1 MAIAIT
7 ASLSGCA
14 AQPSAISFDA
24 EPVGVHEA
32 HNSETSVAGSPWAA
46 NDDNATPWTATD
58 TARGETQEGESAETS
73 AGEGADRRVEEGQP
87 GRVPGGA
94 ARGGRSTAAAG
105 QKLSELAL
113 GTARWV
119 ESAVAQVL
127 QGNILRSTGAEGAQ
141 AHARLAA
148 RVVSVAEVAL
158 DELGSAAAGA
168 LGLAE
173 GNAPQAERRR
183 LQQRGS
189 DVTPAWGT
197 AKGAATPTRSASA
210 SSATG
215 GETFSTGGEAFSAGD
230 NYGGQLGDGTATKRY
245 TPVRVMAGHEVVQAA
260 SGIEHT
266 VFVTGDL
273 SAVDAADTSLVGS
286 AAELGRLPASPPPA
300 ATTGAAAD
308 MPFYGVG
315 DFYGLEEF
323 YGLPVP
329 PNIDA
334 YALTPPSSSPPAHS
348 LHPATSL
355 ATHAGGGLIAGHG
368 AATGATA
375 RAAAPQGGAVG
386 ERRERQLR
394 EGLPARVPT
403 PHLDPEETAALLAAS
418 PAPSAPT
425 QRFTAAAP
433 FDLAGRALVFAPRG
447 VTTYQTCLEDNL
459 PSGAPAS
466 PAASPGA
473 THVDF
478 DGDGVFSQ
486 SVQLSA
492 PFHFFGRGYAEM
504 RVEASGRLTF
514 GAGAGK
520 RAGAAATW
528 PPLGVLDAHLAA
540 PGISALL
547 VAAAEVPAGV
557 ACWHEEVD
565 SGTAEA
571 RLLVTWQL
579 PGDGREGLG
588 GFTAQAALH
597 LGTGRIR
604 LAWAG
609 SWEARAA
616 ELVVGLSAGPELAH
630 VPQSDLSASP
640 WCAAPGSSDGADDER
655 GGVGDADSG
664 AAASAQAHTLAPR
677 PSGSRR
683 RADRGRAARR
693 RTEERRAA
701 AAAALA
707 ANSPFKELFSGLGGA
722 KASPSPS
729 PSLHG
734 DAQHSDVHDLTRRLI
749 VRAEQLADDVAA
761 AAGESPGGPAED
773 PMSRA
778 GSLYRGGRRSG
789 AEGEGSAGA
798 YYYPHGVQR
807 EVPEEVVTGGG
818 WELCY
823 DGLESLEAAAGAQYY
838 FANCEGEHILL
849 AARGSVD
856 SKNALLLLAAGR
868 RAEVL
873 RETHS
878 EAAAAEHNGAFW
890 YNVRGRSVGFAPS
903 SVVSLQLMDVRHR
916 YTQCEGRLSWRA
928 LGLALASSGGRA
940 GCSTWSA
947 AAGEWRKVAYHRAD
961 RIHLPRV
968 EAAVLPRRSVILSS
982 RAGRMSSKSSAILS
996 TTGREAF
1003 STGGAWKEIQFPVLR
1018 NVTDPPTPSPPA
1030 APTAPLPVDFYGFY
1044 GFYGLAPAPPIPA
1057 LDGLGDLHETSMPAG
1072 NPSYNPTP
1080 TSTGPKQSLAPFRSG
1095 ALDCSGDTL
1104 NQAAAMARVTRS
1116 SAGAHTAPSQVFEYT
1131 SEMFDLAHTSL
1142 IFWPSMQSGIPAY
1155 AVCLAPRPGCG
1166 SGLPDPP
1173 SAHATSASFPDDG
1186 RHVAELHSPFVF
1198 FGEAFDRVYI
1208 GGNGE
1213 IGFAAD
1219 GSGARNATLAH
1230 HFRHPRIAALCTDR
1244 TTAKGG
1250 AVKYETLE
1258 AGTPSERLVVTWES
1272 VTEGYDTGVDR
1283 FQVALC
1289 PATGSIQL
1297 SWAEVASRWA
1307 LVGLSRGGGT
1317 PSNFTPMDL
1326 SRAPSCAAPS
1336 GVTYV
1341 DHQLRAFTG
1350 AVGDT
1355 VRLPAAGVAANGN
1368 APRSIVLRLRTAATE
1383 DYCAVSTG
1391 TAAENGSFSVMS
1403 YGSQGR
1409 CIGVLGYLNDF
1420 HPGYRGY
1427 PAHCT
1432 AVNDGAWHHVAVT
1445 YDGEG
1450 KLVVY
1455 VDGME
1460 DNRAEGRTYDTA
1472 GHDSFL
1478 GRSNDEHY
1486 PDLLVG
1492 EVHGVAFYSRALSG
1506 EEVATA
1512 AAAGN
1517 SSAGVEVPLPLA
1529 AGHSGHAF
1537 DWLVPGD
1544 ADKVSWREFYGLSG
1558 IRGDEGVPG
1567 NGGSR
1572 GWPRH
1577 SPASDLEDAE
1587 RDTGSLMYDATG
1599 GFYGMSHEMAERYRT
1614 PSPPTGAPPH
1624 PHLMWDHAPPWWYE
1638 HGLPHPPVPAPV
1650 QVEVLPGD
1658 ALAAVTLRPGESF
1671 LQEIEVVNRGDRA
1684 VQFGVQVEY
1693 WAVLLEGVEADG
1705 ARGSAALAPLEVG
1718 RFRQVAAV
1726 WRGGW
1731 WGCGREASCGHPP
1744 SPDWPWQAC
1753 KRNCDGVRRPFSFEL
1768 LKNGEHVLE
1777 QPAWGTLP
1785 LQCATP
1791 ANGTDDIICDV
1802 DLIIAEGDTL
1812 TVSWYGASH
1821 AAPSTLE
1828 SPSHSRRGDADQGT
1842 LRLDLLA
1849 IPSPPP
1855 AFSNPPR
1862 GAGGGVRRLLTSTPT
1877 ATTTPTAANTVAPT
1891 TSHHHTAHPT
1901 THSPTATIPTA
1912 APTAGLA
1919 PPTAA
1924 PTTAAPAADST
1935 VASPLDF
1942 PTASP
1947 TPAPTTAAPAA
1958 SPTTDFA
1965 IDGPTSAPST
1975 APKGSPS
1982 SPPTVPST
1990 AGPTSATSPTMPPPE
2005 GPLTPDEAGIPSPVL
2020 LLDGS
2025 SQEVARGVAQAEG
2038 SALITLNHSSADRG
2052 AAPGS
2057 RRITLRIFPAGS
2069 SARDVVLGLPAAV
2082 RVHQHVVNAS
2092 CGLAAPAASSAV
2104 LEAALRI
2111 TAFHDNLSA
2120 VPPTTG
2126 GPRGIYWGGAAQGVR
2141 FQLEVSFSTSPG
2153 IEAEELA
2160 SLLEVT
2166 NGDVLHSREN
2176 EACRGLQADV
2186 VGWVHLADP
2195 WRQNHTAVWVQM
2207 PDTQSS
2213 TEAVYGHRPVAELFA
2228 MDTVAMEHGHC
2239 TAKRDALLIVMFSE
2253 PVIGFD
2259 LDALEFG
2266 PGIHPLVSKA
2276 ISGTTASYHVYVGF
2290 NESFVGHTFVRLRS
2304 EAVED
2309 HQGATNLPTAKLELT
2324 RVNFLPFSQLPSYR
2338 LNASNPYI
2346 LAP

>member
-1 MAIAIT
+1 
-7 ASLSGCA
+7 
-14 AQPSAISFDA
+14 
-24 EPVGVHEA
+24 
-32 HNSETSVAGSPWAA
+32 
-46 NDDNATPWTATD
+46 
-58 TARGETQEGESAETS
+58 
-73 AGEGADRRVEEGQP
+73 
-87 GRVPGGA
+87 
-94 ARGGRSTAAAG
+94 AAAG
-105 QKLSELAL
+105 
-113 GTARWV
+113 
-119 ESAVAQVL
+119 
-127 QGNILRSTGAEGAQ
+127 
-141 AHARLAA
+141 
-148 RVVSVAEVAL
+148 
-158 DELGSAAAGA
+158 
-168 LGLAE
+168 
-173 GNAPQAERRR
+173 
-183 LQQRGS
+183 
-189 DVTPAWGT
+189 
-197 AKGAATPTRSASA
+197 
-210 SSATG
+210 
-215 GETFSTGGEAFSAGD
+215 
-230 NYGGQLGDGTATKRY
+230 YY
-245 TPVRVMAGHEVVQAA
+245 
-260 SGIEHT
+260 HT
-266 VFVTGDL
+266 VFMTGDL
-273 SAVDAADTSLVGS
+273 SAVDAADTSLVSLPSLPS

-528 PPLGVLDAHLAA
+528 PPLGVLDAHLAT

-565 SGTAEA
+565 PGTAEA

-761 AAGESPGGPAED
+761 AAGESPGGSAED
-773 PMSRA
+773 PISRA

-823 DGLESLEAAAGAQYY
+823 DGLESLKAAAGGQYY

-878 EAAAAEHNGAFW
+878 EEAAEEHNGAFW

-903 SVVSLQLMDVRHR
+903 SAVSLQLMDVRHR
-916 YTQCEGRLSWRA
+916 YTQCEGRLSWRVVG
-928 LGLALASSGGRA
+928 LGHASAGGRA
-940 GCSTWSA
+940 GCATWNA

-961 RIHLPRV
+961 RIHLPSEPTWADTRESTALSGGIIASSSFPSSPDMASHFVQDPFHISCQAGQGNATDSNAQFSHPGTEAVHNIDGCALECYFMRV
-968 EAAVLPRRSVILSS
+968 CESFDYSSETSVADPDAPVCRLYQGKQSTAGLQRADVSKGGDTWQHCTLSRVLTRPSEHTTNREDLVPPTGAIGRAASS
-982 RAGRMSSKSSAILS
+982 TAVYCQDRAVYKNDVWYAWASPCSGGCSTITFRGSWRYCTSAEFDNRPSKSEFINGQYDTGYFQKCAAPCFDNTYQHCDRSDAFVRFPDGSYYEQLICHDAGDQFGMGAPPATLGNAI
-996 TTGREAF
+996 GR
-1003 STGGAWKEIQFPVLR
+1003 
-1018 NVTDPPTPSPPA
+1018 PPSPPPRPPSPPA
-1030 APTAPLPVDFYGFY
+1030 TPPFE
-1044 GFYGLAPAPPIPA
+1044 FYGLYGLYGFALPVSST
-1057 LDGLGDLHETSMPAG
+1057 LDGLGVSRRFEVGEKGMKPLPGALQNDLPRGLHRPSRCAG
-1072 NPSYNPTP
+1072 ASVGRASGIQTRAVDAAPTQVFSRGQSDPSDLTH
-1080 TSTGPKQSLAPFRSG
+1080 SSLAFSPSSTAGSNATYDMCFQPR
-1095 ALDCSGDTL
+1095 ADCQG
-1104 NQAAAMARVTRS
+1104 
-1116 SAGAHTAPSQVFEYT
+1116 
-1131 SEMFDLAHTSL
+1131 
-1142 IFWPSMQSGIPAY
+1142 
-1155 AVCLAPRPGCG
+1155 
-1166 SGLPDPP
+1166 GLPDPP
-1173 SAHATSASFPDDG
+1173 STQATIMEFLDDG
-1186 RHVAELHSPFVF
+1186 RHVIELNSTFPFFNEAYQKIAIGDSGDLIFTHSTTVV
-1198 FGEAFDRVYI
+1198 EEYNTSLAYH
-1208 GGNGE
+1208 
-1213 IGFAAD
+1213 FAV
-1219 GSGARNATLAH
+1219 
-1230 HFRHPRIAALCTDR
+1230 PRIAVLYSDLG
-1244 TTAKGG
+1244 TTQRGS
-1250 AVKYETLE
+1250 VKHETLGE
-1258 AGTPSERLVVTWES
+1258 GGTPSERLVVTWER
-1272 VTEGYDTGVDR
+1272 VPEHYNTGANH
-1283 FQVALC
+1283 FQVALYLT
-1289 PATGSIQL
+1289 TGDIQL
-1297 SWAEVASRWA
+1297 SWAEVTASWA
-1307 LVGLSRGGGT
+1307 LVGLSPGGGA
-1317 PSNFTPMDL
+1317 PSNFTQMAFTQ
-1326 SRAPSCAAPS
+1326 APSCATS
-1336 GVTYV
+1336 GGLTYV
-1341 DHQLRAFTG
+1341 DHHLHHFTG
-1350 AVGDT
+1350 QMPET
-1355 VRLPAAGVAANGN
+1355 VRLPVDGVASNGN

-1383 DYCAVSTG
+1383 DYCVVSTG
-1391 TAAENGSFSVMS
+1391 TAAENRSFSVMS

-1409 CIGVLGYLNDF
+1409 CIGVMGYLNDF

-1432 AVNDGAWHHVAVT
+1432 PVNDGAWHHVAVT

-1460 DNRAEGRTYDTA
+1460 DNHAEGRAYGTA
-1472 GHDSFL
+1472 GQENFL

-1492 EVHGVAFYSRALSG
+1492 
-1506 EEVATA
+1506 
-1512 AAAGN
+1512 
-1517 SSAGVEVPLPLA
+1517 
-1529 AGHSGHAF
+1529 GHAAS
-1537 DWLVPGD
+1537 DWLVLGD
-1544 ADKVSWREFYGLSG
+1544 ADKVLWREFYGLSG
-1558 IRGDEGVPG
+1558 IRGDEAVSG
-1567 NGGSR
+1567 NGGSW

-1577 SPASDLEDAE
+1577 SPGSDLEDAE
-1587 RDTGSLMYDATG
+1587 QDAGSRMYDATG
-1599 GFYGMSHEMAERYRT
+1599 GFYGVSHEMAERYRT

-1705 ARGSAALAPLEVG
+1705 TRGSAALAPREVG
-1718 RFRQVAAV
+1718 RFRQVVAV

-1731 WGCGREASCGHPP
+1731 WGCGREASCGHLP

-1753 KRNCDGVRRPFSFEL
+1753 KHNCDGVRRPFSFEL

-1791 ANGTDDIICDV
+1791 ANATDDIICDV

-1821 AAPSTLE
+1821 AAPSALE
-1828 SPSHSRRGDADQGT
+1828 SPSHSRREDADHGT

-2005 GPLTPDEAGIPSPVL
+2005 GPLTLDEAGIASPVL

-2025 SQEVARGVAQAEG
+2025 SQEVARGVAQAEE
-2038 SALITLNHSSADRG
+2038 SALITLNHSSADLR
-2052 AAPGS
+2052 AALGS

-2092 CGLAAPAASSAV
+2092 CGLAAPAASSAS

-2111 TAFHDNLSA
+2111 IAFHDNLSA
-2120 VPPTTG
+2120 VPPATG

-2141 FQLEVSFSTSPG
+2141 FQLEVAFSTSPG

-2166 NGDVLHSREN
+2166 NGDVLHSRES

-2195 WRQNHTAVWVQM
+2195 WRQNHTAVRVQM

-2239 TAKRDALLIVMFSE
+2239 TSKRDALLIVMFSE

-2259 LDALEFG
+2259 VDALEFG

-2309 HQGATNLPTAKLELT
+2309 HQGAPNLPTAKLELT
-2324 RVNFLPFSQLPSYR
+2324 RVNFLPFSQLASYH

>member
-14 AQPSAISFDA
+14 AQPLAISFDA
-24 EPVGVHEA
+24 ESVGAHEA
-32 HNSETSVAGSPWAA
+32 HSSEIAVAGGGADVEVRSPRAA
-46 NDDNATPWTATD
+46 NDDEAAPWAVAD
-58 TARGETQEGESAETS
+58 TARGETQEGEAAEPG
-73 AGEGADRRVEEGQP
+73 AGGGADRRAEEGQP
-87 GRVPGGA
+87 GRVSGGA
-94 ARGGRSTAAAG
+94 EQGGRTTAAVS

-168 LGLAE
+168 LGRAE

-189 DVTPAWGT
+189 GVTPAWG
-197 AKGAATPTRSASA
+197 
-210 SSATG
+210 
-215 GETFSTGGEAFSAGD
+215 
-230 NYGGQLGDGTATKRY
+230 
-245 TPVRVMAGHEVVQAA
+245 
-260 SGIEHT
+260 
-266 VFVTGDL
+266 DL
-273 SAVDAADTSLVGS
+273 SVLDAADTSLEGS
-286 AAELGRLPASPPPA
+286 ATELTRLPSSPPSPP
-300 ATTGAAAD
+300 TTGAAAD

-334 YALTPPSSSPPAHS
+334 HALAPPSSSPPAHS
-348 LHPATSL
+348 LHAATSL
-355 ATHAGGGLIAGHG
+355 ATPAAPPLIAGLG
-368 AATGATA
+368 AATGGTA
-375 RAAAPQGGAVG
+375 RAAAPQGGAAE

-394 EGLPARVPT
+394 EGLPARALR
-403 PHLDPEETAALLAAS
+403 PHLDPEETAAAAALPAS
-418 PAPSAPT
+418 PALSAPT
-425 QRFTAAAP
+425 QRFTPATP
-433 FDLAGRALVFAPRG
+433 FDLAGRTLVFAPRG
-447 VTTYQTCLEDNL
+447 VTTYQACLEDNL
-459 PSGAPAS
+459 PAGAPAL

-492 PFHFFGRGYAEM
+492 PFHFFGQAYAEL
-504 RVEASGRLTF
+504 RVEASGRLIF
-514 GAGAGK
+514 G
-520 RAGAAATW
+520 AGAAATR
-528 PPLGVLDAHLAA
+528 PPLGALDAHLAT

-565 SGTAEA
+565 PSTAEA

-640 WCAAPGSSDGADDER
+640 WCAAPGSSDGADDHR
-655 GGVGDADSG
+655 GGVGDADSE
-664 AAASAQAHTLAPR
+664 AAASTQAHTLAPH
-677 PSGSRR
+677 PSVSHHRWDRR
-683 RADRGRAARR
+683 QAARR
-693 RTEERRAA
+693 HAQDRRAAA

-707 ANSPFKELFSGLGGA
+707 ANSPFKELFIGLGGA
-722 KASPSPS
+722 KASSPSPS

-734 DAQHSDVHDLTRRLI
+734 DAQHSDVHDLTRQLI

-761 AAGESPGGPAED
+761 TAGKSRGGSAED

-789 AEGEGSAGA
+789 AEGEGSAGS

-823 DGLESLEAAAGAQYY
+823 DGLDSLDAAAGGQYY

-856 SKNALLLLAAGR
+856 SKSALLLLAAGR

-873 RETHS
+873 RVIL
-878 EAAAAEHNGAFW
+878 A
-890 YNVRGRSVGFAPS
+890 RK
-903 SVVSLQLMDVRHR
+903 QLMDVRHF
-916 YTQCEGRLSWRA
+916 YTKCEGRLSWRA
-928 LGLALASSGGRA
+928 LGLAHASSGGRA
-940 GCSTWSA
+940 GCNTWSA

-961 RIHLPRV
+961 RIHFPAV
-968 EAAVLPRRSVILSS
+968 EALKGSVIFVQALSGRRSFTWIGGHDLSS
-982 RAGRMSSKSSAILS
+982 EGRWEWSDGTSWDYSRWGGGEPNDCCGGEDCLELRSDGSWNDIWRTNCQGSTWNVNQARANGYVCKKACPFLVSLLPGTYANGAGGCFDSATAARSDEAIALAACRS
-996 TTGREAF
+996 VYSACHRGQCGQFYYYHGASQRNCDCGTAIGAYEFIYQNTGY
-1003 STGGAWKEIQFPVLR
+1003 TQVGQDYGGAYTSVAGDSLFVRVKASAGCNSNSWSLALKRLG
-1018 NVTDPPTPSPPA
+1018 TTLCATTPSNATRNLVKPFPPPMPA
-1030 APTAPLPVDFYGFY
+1030 NDFYGFY
-1044 GFYGLAPAPPIPA
+1044 GFYGISSSSPPARGSNW
-1057 LDGLGDLHETSMPAG
+1057 DGLRDFDWASEGLP
-1072 NPSYNPTP
+1072 P
-1080 TSTGPKQSLAPFRSG
+1080 
-1095 ALDCSGDTL
+1095 
-1104 NQAAAMARVTRS
+1104 S
-1116 SAGAHTAPSQVFEYT
+1116 SASLFMSQ
-1131 SEMFDLAHTSL
+1131 
-1142 IFWPSMQSGIPAY
+1142 
-1155 AVCLAPRPGCG
+1155 
-1166 SGLPDPP
+1166 
-1173 SAHATSASFPDDG
+1173 HAS
-1186 RHVAELHSPFVF
+1186 
-1198 FGEAFDRVYI
+1198 
-1208 GGNGE
+1208 
-1213 IGFAAD
+1213 
-1219 GSGARNATLAH
+1219 
-1230 HFRHPRIAALCTDR
+1230 RIAASPT
-1244 TTAKGG
+1244 
-1250 AVKYETLE
+1250 
-1258 AGTPSERLVVTWES
+1258 
-1272 VTEGYDTGVDR
+1272 
-1283 FQVALC
+1283 
-1289 PATGSIQL
+1289 SID
-1297 SWAEVASRWA
+1297 S
-1307 LVGLSRGGGT
+1307 
-1317 PSNFTPMDL
+1317 
-1326 SRAPSCAAPS
+1326 APKLM
-1336 GVTYV
+1336 YV
-1341 DHQLRAFTG
+1341 DHSLHNFSGIAAH
-1350 AVGDT
+1350 AVA
-1355 VRLPAAGVAANGN
+1355 LPADEGCIATDGAECGVAANGN
-1368 APRSIVLRLRTAATE
+1368 APRSIVLRLRTTSTQ
-1383 DYCAVSTG
+1383 DYCVVSTG
-1391 TAAENGSFSVMS
+1391 TAAENQSFSVVS

-1432 AVNDGAWHHVAVT
+1432 PVNDGAWHHVAVT

-1460 DNRAEGRTYDTA
+1460 DNQAEGRAYDTA
-1472 GHDSFL
+1472 GHDNFL

-1486 PDLLVG
+1486 PDLLIG
-1492 EVHGVAFYSRALSG
+1492 EVHGVAFYSRALSWK
-1506 EEVATA
+1506 EIAIA

-1517 SSAGVEVPLPLA
+1517 SSASVEVPLSPA
-1529 AGHSGHAF
+1529 ADHGGPAF
-1537 DWLVPGD
+1537 DWLEPED
-1544 ADKVSWREFYGLSG
+1544 AGKVFWHQFYGLFG
-1558 IRGDEGVPG
+1558 IHGVEGVSG
-1567 NGGSR
+1567 SGGSW
-1572 GWPRH
+1572 GWPGH
-1577 SPASDLEDAE
+1577 NPVSDLEDTAQ
-1587 RDTGSLMYDATG
+1587 DTGSLMYDPMG
-1599 GFYGMSHEMAERYRT
+1599 GFYGVSHETTKRYVT

-1650 QVEVLPGD
+1650 QVEVLPGNT
-1658 ALAAVTLRPGESF
+1658 LAAVTLRPGESF

-1684 VQFGVQVEY
+1684 MQFGVHVEY

-1705 ARGSAALAPLEVG
+1705 ARGSAALPPLEVG

-1744 SPDWPWQAC
+1744 SPGWPWQAC
-1753 KRNCDGVRRPFSFEL
+1753 KRNCEGVRRPFSFEL

-1855 AFSNPPR
+1855 PFSNPPR
-1862 GAGGGVRRLLTSTPT
+1862 GAGGGVRRLLTSAPT

-1891 TSHHHTAHPT
+1891 TSHHNTAHPT
-1901 THSPTATIPTA
+1901 THSPIATIPTA
-1912 APTAGLA
+1912 APTAGLT

-2069 SARDVVLGLPAAV
+2069 SARDLVLGLPAAV

-2092 CGLAAPAASSAV
+2092 CGLAAPAASSAA

-2120 VPPTTG
+2120 VPPATG
-2126 GPRGIYWGGAAQGVR
+2126 GPHGIYWGGAAQGVR
-2141 FQLEVSFSTSPG
+2141 FQLEVAFSTSPG

-2166 NGDVLHSREN
+2166 NGDVLHSRES

-2195 WRQNHTAVWVQM
+2195 WRQNHTAVRVQM

-2259 LDALEFG
+2259 VDALEFG
-2266 PGIHPLVSKA
+2266 PGIYPLVSKA

-2309 HQGATNLPTAKLELT
+2309 HQGAPNLPTAKLELT
-2324 RVNFLPFSQLPSYR
+2324 RVNFLPFSQLASYR

-2346 LAP
+2346 RAP